1 MRPVSTAPNDVRRR
15 QKLVVGLAALATLLA
30 IELTLGSQGA
40 APHNRPLFWIAYG
53 VEAVFRKG
61 PDWVGGCIGQ
71 VLYSLY
77 RAGRALALLVGPT
90 VQETFWYLWDIGT
103 APVRGINAL
112 GVSMFVAMNMER
124 TEAQAFFWCMVVF
137 ACLITGG
144 LSIFNAHRRAN
155 IILAQREAQA
165 LSQAAPTS
173 SSTSSAKRG
182 KRFSS

>member
-77 RAGRALALLVGPT
+77 RAGRALTLLIGPT
-90 VQETFWYLWDIGT
+90 AQETFWFFWNIGT

-112 GVSMFVAMNMER
+112 GVSMFVAMKMER
-124 TEAQAFFWCMVVF
+124 TEAQAFFWCMLVVG
-137 ACLITGG
+137 CLGTGG
-144 LSIFNAHRRAN
+144 AYAVKAYSRATV
-155 IILAQREAQA
+155 ILAQRELAS
-165 LSQAAPTS
+165 SQATSAS
-173 SSTSSAKRG
+173 SSSKNAAKRA
-182 KRFSS
+182 SS